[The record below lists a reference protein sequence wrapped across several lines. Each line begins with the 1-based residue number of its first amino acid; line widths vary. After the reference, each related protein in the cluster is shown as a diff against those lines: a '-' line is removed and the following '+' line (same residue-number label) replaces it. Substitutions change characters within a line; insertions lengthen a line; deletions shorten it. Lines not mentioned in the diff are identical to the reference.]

1 MMINNFGWGLGYGLA
16 TYSHKNY
23 ILKSNDEQEGRI

>member
-1 MMINNFGWGLGYGLA
+1 MSFLNDDVVWGLGYGLA

-23 ILKSNDEQEGRI
+23 ILRSYDEQEG